1 MSQPSFRELT
11 VVQSQRLTE
20 NMHRVT
26 FENPSLADFPIDA
39 DGRYFKLLFHPET
52 GKAIRQTQELNEL
65 DGKRPTLR
73 TYTVR
78 HFDASNLRMDVDFVI
93 HGEGANSGPASSWA
107 NGSQV
112 GDSILMGGPGPAKFV
127 NTNAD
132 WVFLV
137 GDMTALPAIAA
148 NLEQLANTA
157 KGVAVIQVKCA
168 ADKLDLQKPEGID
181 VVWVVDPDNLVS
193 VVKHQPWRSGT
204 ASVWVACEFTS
215 MRALRDYFKVERET
229 PKDLLY
235 ISSYWKQGINEEE
248 HKIVKKQD
256 SGI

>member
-1 MSQPSFRELT
+1 MAQPSFREIT

-26 FENPSLADFPIDA
+26 FESPSLSDFPIDA

-52 GKAIRQTQELNEL
+52 GKAIRQTEELNEL

-78 HFDASNLRMDVDFVI
+78 RFDAGNLRMDVDFVI
-93 HGEGANSGPASSWA
+93 HGEGDSTGPASSWA
-107 NGSQV
+107 SNSQV

-148 NLEQLANTA
+148 NLEQLSSTA
-157 KGVAVIQVKCA
+157 KGVAVIQINST
-168 ADKLDLQKPEGID
+168 ADKLTLQKPEGID
-181 VVWVVDPDNLVS
+181 VVWVVQPEELVAA
-193 VVKHQPWRSGT
+193 VKDQPWRSGT
-204 ASVWVACEFTS
+204 VSVWVACEFTS
-215 MRALRDYFKVERET
+215 MRSLRDYFKAERAT

-235 ISSYWKQGINEEE
+235 ISSYWKQGIDEEQ
-248 HKIVKKQD
+248 HKIIKKQD
-256 SGI
+256 AEA